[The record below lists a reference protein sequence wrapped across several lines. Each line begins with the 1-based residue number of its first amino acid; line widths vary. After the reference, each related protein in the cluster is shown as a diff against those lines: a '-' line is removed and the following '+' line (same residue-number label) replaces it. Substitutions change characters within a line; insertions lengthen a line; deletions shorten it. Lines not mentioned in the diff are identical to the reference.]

1 MTLSVTEMFLFSL
14 QCGLR
19 RGKVLVVVPWVLL
32 NLGCR
37 YINPPVERF
46 GELLE
51 GVRQLVPDVIPGLL
65 GHGRHRGDRVVYV
78 HHRG

>member
-37 YINPPVERF
+37 YVNPPVERF

-51 GVRQLVPDVIPGLL
+51 GVR
-65 GHGRHRGDRVVYV
+65 
-78 HHRG
+78 